1 MFFLKYLNMTKC
13 GAPLVPWVTQRR
25 GEFEESLLEV
35 EQEEDSPESSWLEF
49 IQGGAAV
56 RQYISPQKK
65 RQKFD

>member
-1 MFFLKYLNMTKC
+1 M
-13 GAPLVPWVTQRR
+13 PSVTQRR

-56 RQYISPQKK
+56 RQ
-65 RQKFD
+65 